1 MPSKD
6 SVVLLFDP
14 MPREDVKLPPMIIRG
29 SELVTGSLKQ
39 VPEETPVPVKKLLS
53 NISLT

>member
-1 MPSKD
+1 MPDKE

-29 SELVTGSLKQ
+29 SELVSGSLKHL
-39 VPEETPVPVKKLLS
+39 PDEAPPKVKKLLS
-53 NISLT
+53 NISMT